1 MIVLLIFEDIF
12 APLLLTVAPF
22 IIQEEPVAMSD
33 IGKVFAGLL
42 IFGVLLFIGSSVVS
56 KQQKFSKHL
65 LRQDD
70 ASIGLIGLILFFA
83 GIGMMFGLSEILGAF
98 IAGIMLADIHDVR
111 PLKRLTVT
119 VRDLFMP
126 FFFISFGILDQP
138 RERCHLCTLLCL
150 DCVGSIISKWIV
162 GHVGGRIYGL
172 TRVQA
177 NEAGGLTCATW
188 GVLYFIH
195 RPFERDHQ
203 LVCRSLYFR
212 VSHCWNH
219 SVPFLRVLGRKNREN
234 PHESLT

>member
-83 GIGMMFGLSEILGAF
+83 GIGMVFGLSEILGAF
-98 IAGIMLADIHDVR
+98 IAGIMHARRYPRCETAEAFDRNRPRFIHAVLFHLVR
-111 PLKRLTVT
+111 Y
-119 VRDLFMP
+119 
-126 FFFISFGILDQP
+126 LDQP
-138 RERCHLCTLLCL
+138 RERCHL
-150 DCVGSIISKWIV
+150 
-162 GHVGGRIYGL
+162 
-172 TRVQA
+172 
-177 NEAGGLTCATW
+177 
-188 GVLYFIH
+188 
-195 RPFERDHQ
+195 
-203 LVCRSLYFR
+203 
-212 VSHCWNH
+212 
-219 SVPFLRVLGRKNREN
+219 
-234 PHESLT
+234 

>member
-126 FFFISFGILDQP
+126 FFFISFGI
-138 RERCHLCTLLCL
+138 
-150 DCVGSIISKWIV
+150 SINLEKGVIYALFFVLIV
-162 GHVGGRIYGL
+162 
-172 TRVQA
+172 
-177 NEAGGLTCATW
+177 W
-188 GVLYFIH
+188 GVLY
-195 RPFERDHQ
+195 PNGLSDT
-203 LVCRSLYFR
+203 S
-212 VSHCWNH
+212 
-219 SVPFLRVLGRKNREN
+219 GA
-234 PHESLT
+234 ESMA